1 MFSGC
6 SFFLLVLCLFFMHM
20 ALDEAGRVHNGN
32 TAIEDP
38 LPAKKTRRC
47 QRQGVKKE
55 PVNGGEANNNKTEDK
70 QGQLQVVGQRGHG
83 PAGLSM
89 GGVRTKDALFFQ
101 LLLLPF
107 LKI

>member
-1 MFSGC
+1 MFIGY
-6 SFFLLVLCLFFMHM
+6 SFFLLVLCLFMHM
-20 ALDEAGRVHNGN
+20 ASVALDEAGRVHNGN
-32 TAIEDP
+32 TAVEDP

-83 PAGLSM
+83 LAGLPV

-101 LLLLPF
+101 ILLF
-107 LKI
+107 LS